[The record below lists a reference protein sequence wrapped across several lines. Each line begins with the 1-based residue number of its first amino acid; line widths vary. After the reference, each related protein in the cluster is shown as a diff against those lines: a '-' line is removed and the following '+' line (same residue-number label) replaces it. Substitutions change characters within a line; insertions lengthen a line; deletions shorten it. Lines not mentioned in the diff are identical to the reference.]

1 MYIRVRV
8 CTIRIYTKLYN
19 TNKYMYIYIYIHII
33 FIYIYLRILYT
44 VYILYVS
51 YIYIHIYG
59 VIGCLRK
66 ISTIEQHFI
75 FFPGYKNALVV
86 QNFEIYFSSLQKV
99 LLGIFEESKLWYN
112 LLFNIVAYFQMLEK
126 YRYNETWQ
134 KLYFTRLS

>member
-1 MYIRVRV
+1 MVDTPRIIYDLCIYVYVCVPYVYIQSY
-8 CTIRIYTKLYN
+8 IIQ
-19 TNKYMYIYIYIHII
+19 TNICIYIYIYIHII

-59 VIGCLRK
+59 VIGCPRK

-99 LLGIFEESKLWYN
+99 LLGIFEESKL
-112 LLFNIVAYFQMLEK
+112 
-126 YRYNETWQ
+126 
-134 KLYFTRLS
+134 